1 MEGRS
6 ESLPAPV
13 APPSG
18 ALPPHGAAPNGITHE
33 DLDRAGDRFRVERVR
48 RGGGG
53 LRLPLLWLLVGPGI
67 LVFLGENDAPSM
79 LSYAATGAR
88 YGIGFFVPFILLT
101 FLMGFVVQEMTVRL
115 GAVTH
120 RGHAELIFDRFGR
133 FWGRFAMGDLV
144 IGNFLTLVTEFIGVR
159 AGLGF
164 FGVPPNVA
172 VGGAVLLVCGVILT
186 HRYWTWERITLGLA
200 MFNGLFVPAAL
211 LAHPQWGAIGR
222 SFLTWSPM
230 PAGGLFKPDTFLI
243 IMADIGA
250 TVTPWMLFFQQSA
263 VVDKGLQGRDIR
275 AGRIDTLLGT
285 VLAATFG
292 IATVVATAPLFAK
305 GINASDYQAAQFA
318 QALQPLIGRVG
329 ATLFALGIF
338 EAGLVAAMTI
348 STSSA
353 YAFGEVWGTP
363 HSLNRPL
370 WEGWGFYG
378 ILLGSACAAA
388 ALVLIPH
395 VPLVYIVLIVN
406 VIAVLAMP
414 PALLFLV
421 LLVNDPEVMGEHVN
435 SRVANISIIAVTALL
450 VLAGLGFGLQT
461 VFPALFGGGGSDA
474 CAATQIRTCVPRRGG
489 DGDGAR
495 PQFSGSCRPA
505 GRPPGAGGGS
515 W

>member
-6 ESLPAPV
+6 EYLGAPAV
-13 APPSG
+13 ASPKG
-18 ALPPHGAAPNGITHE
+18 ALFPGDVSEGITHE
-33 DLDRAGDRFRVERVR
+33 DIDRAGDRFRVERVR
-48 RGGGG
+48 RAGARM
-53 LRLPLLWLLVGPGI
+53 RLPLLWLLIGPGI

-79 LSYAATGAR
+79 LSYAATGAQ

-133 FWGRFAMGDLV
+133 FWGRFSMGDLV
-144 IGNFLTLVTEFIGVR
+144 IGNFLTLVTEFIGIR

-164 FGVPPNVA
+164 FGVPPLAA
-172 VGGAVLLVCGVILT
+172 VSGALLLVCGVILT

-200 MFNGLFVPAAL
+200 AFNGLFVPAAL

-222 SFLTWSPM
+222 SLVTWSPL
-230 PAGGLFKPDTFLI
+230 PPGGLFKPDTFLI

-263 VVDKGLQGRDIR
+263 VVDKGLQARDIR
-275 AGRIDTLLGT
+275 AGRTDTLLGT
-285 VLAATFG
+285 LLAATFG

-353 YAFGEVWGTP
+353 YAFGEVLGTP

-378 ILLGSACAAA
+378 VLLGSACAAA

-395 VPLVYIVLIVN
+395 APLVYIVLIVN

-421 LLVNDPEVMGEHVN
+421 LLVNDPAVMGEHVN
-435 SRVANISIIAVTALL
+435 SRWANIAIVAVTVVL
-450 VLAGLGFGLQT
+450 VLAGLGFGLVT
-461 VFPALFGGGGSDA
+461 VFPRLLG
-474 CAATQIRTCVPRRGG
+474 
-489 DGDGAR
+489 
-495 PQFSGSCRPA
+495 
-505 GRPPGAGGGS
+505 GAG
-515 W
+515 